1 VHDVNTADDAPFA
14 LKTAPAVGR
23 RICVAGVHGGSIQQL
38 SIAAACFFVSVA
50 VSGFPAPPRA
60 DSPAAPALAKFL
72 NPCRP
77 PGLQRKVLC
86 GKLFVKENRG
96 LGGGRRIPLN
106 IVILPATGP
115 SREPDPVFYLVGG
128 PGQAATESA
137 QRAAAEQEQINAFR
151 DVVLVDQRG
160 TGGSNPLRCR
170 FYPVGD
176 LRQYLGPPP
185 SPEQVRKCRVELEKR
200 ADLAAYTTPEAV
212 ADLEQVR
219 RALGYPRINLDGG
232 SYGTRVALVYMRTH
246 PEAIRTAVLRG
257 LSPTNYRLPLPFA
270 RAGQAALE
278 RLFEACESDP
288 ACHSAYPD
296 PRADLSEV
304 LERLRREPVSVEV
317 ENPVTGRREGAR
329 ISHDLF
335 VSRLH
340 LLLFSTGLSSQV
352 PNLLHRAASGD
363 FEPFAQLAVLFGKA
377 ITDQLYFGMQLSVAC
392 SEDFPFIS
400 SSDVARETSGTFL
413 GATRVS
419 QLGAFCGSW
428 VRARL
433 PKGYADPVHASTP
446 TLLIS
451 GGLDAVTP
459 KRFADEVAAGL
470 PNSRSILVPFGG
482 HINAGPCLD
491 SIAAQFIAQD
501 SAEGLDLSCVEEI
514 RRLPFSVPEDRPSS

>member
-1 VHDVNTADDAPFA
+1 MHDVNTADDAPFA

-50 VSGFPAPPRA
+50 VSGFPAYYSAKQHFAAKHEPPRA

-77 PGLQRKVLC
+77 PGLQREV
-86 GKLFVKENRG
+86 
-96 LGGGRRIPLN
+96 
-106 IVILPATGP
+106 
-115 SREPDPVFYLVGG
+115 
-128 PGQAATESA
+128 QAATESA
-137 QRAAAEQEQINAFR
+137 GRAAAEQEQINASR